1 VYSVGPPW
9 PADDDGQGGPVRVSR
24 ASRRAFDGWSA
35 SALDPMLRVYL
46 SDMVRPYGLV
56 LRDDLL
62 DLGSGHSYGEMAAA
76 LLPEAV
82 PANQPIDLI
91 VFAFA
96 IPDVVPGRS
105 TASYLSHLCPGHP
118 MAFAVCDQGAAAPFT
133 GLRLTREY
141 LRTGSCQR
149 VLLIVAEQSTVHYD
163 CAPAD
168 VPARH
173 TAVTLLCGQSGPG
186 HTETV
191 RQHAD
196 VAPGQAGDLL
206 AADIGALSGGRPD
219 VTLLVGNGLARVAG
233 LDAPAGARA
242 PATTA
247 LTAGGLALPAG
258 AEVLIAPPGQPCTGV
273 WWQLAGGLDGW
284 AADGR
289 RVLLADYEPLLR
301 YLCVAAID
309 IEGSPA
315 VTRPMHTA
323 CPGQL
328 AQ

>member
-1 VYSVGPPW
+1 VYSGGPPW
-9 PADDDGQGGPVRVSR
+9 PADDGGQCGPLRVSR
-24 ASRRAFDGWSA
+24 ARRRAFDGWSA
-35 SALDPMLRVYL
+35 SALDPLLRVYL

-62 DLGSGHSYGEMAAA
+62 DRGSGHSYGEMAAA

-82 PANQPIDLI
+82 PADQPVDLI

-105 TASYLSHLCPGHP
+105 TASYLSHLCPGRP
-118 MAFAVCDQGAAAPFT
+118 MAFALCDQGAAAPFT
-133 GLRLTREY
+133 GLRLAREY
-141 LRTGSCQR
+141 LRTGGCQR
-149 VLLIVAEQSTVHYD
+149 VLLVVAEQSTVHYE
-163 CAPAD
+163 CAAPAD

-173 TAVTLLCGQSGPG
+173 AAVTLLCGQSGPG
-186 HTETV
+186 RLETV

-206 AADIGALSGGRPD
+206 AADLGALSGGRGD
-219 VTLLVGNGLARVAG
+219 VTVLAGNGLTRVAG
-233 LDAPAGARA
+233 L
-242 PATTA
+242 A
-247 LTAGGLALPAG
+247 LPAGGLALPAG
-258 AEVLIAPPGQPCTGV
+258 AEVLTAPPGQPCTGV

-289 RVLLADYEPLLR
+289 RVLLADYDPQLR

-309 IEGSPA
+309 IEVSPP
-315 VTRPMHTA
+315 VTRPRHTA
-323 CPGQL
+323 HPGRL
-328 AQ
+328 AR